1 MQRALG
7 RFVVRHYTLCVV
19 LVLGVMACNVFL
31 RLATNRIDDSDEAR
45 YGVSAFE
52 MLRSKSLLVTTY
64 AERPEYWNLKP
75 PLGYWLIASSY
86 SLFGCSA
93 FAMRLPSALFALAV
107 VAATM
112 RFCRIW
118 SNRRLAIAAGLILAT
133 SFGFLSHH
141 GARSGDLD
149 ACLTFTLLLM
159 AIQLPRLGHSPLR
172 VLTLGPILGCGFLL
186 KSFAILPMVAVAAA
200 YGVATGSWRKQK
212 LGPCLLSLG
221 ALLAM
226 VATWVGARSH
236 ADRSFYF
243 VRRMVL
249 EDLFARST
257 SLIDKGTSS
266 PLAYVTGLAD
276 RFAPWPFLIL
286 AAAVLTW
293 HERRRRAAARGQDLA
308 ASAPRPQDLA
318 ASIPSLRRDLAG
330 GASLPQNVAGS
341 APQRHRPWFR
351 REGVLPLL
359 GLWIGIPLMLFSLA
373 RTQHHWYL
381 DPIYPACAMLAAPAI
396 LYLAGRAPRRFQA
409 AALIA
414 FVVLPLA
421 VCEARVILRVIG
433 RDRMPASQRFLY
445 ALRKHSHGRCEE
457 VRTTFPLLHSERF
470 ILEVADGFRVVED
483 PFPRRPAARPMNAHL
498 PAPSPGTC
506 LLMTKRQLRPRWR
519 ARHGLDPAALA
530 SGWMLEK
537 ENATYALFSRNPAA
551 GEPAAPAA
559 GPLAESASP
568 SSHPSALPAAKLEP
582 GDREPG

>member
-1 MQRALG
+1 VARALG

-93 FAMRLPSALFALAV
+93 LAMRLPSALFALAV

-186 KSFAILPMVAVAAA
+186 KSFAILPMVAVGAA

-221 ALLAM
+221 ALLVM

-286 AAAVLTW
+286 AAAALTW
-293 HERRRRAAARGQDLA
+293 QERRRRAAARGQDLA
-308 ASAPRPQDLA
+308 GSAPR
-318 ASIPSLRRDLAG
+318 
-330 GASLPQNVAGS
+330 
-341 APQRHRPWFR
+341 RHRPWFR

-359 GLWIGIPLMLFSLA
+359 GLWIGIPLTLFSLA

-396 LYLAGRAPRRFQA
+396 LYLAGRAPRRFQG

-445 ALRKHSHGRCEE
+445 ALRKHSHGRCAE

-470 ILEVADGFRVVED
+470 ILEVVDGFRVVED
-483 PFPRRPAARPMNAHL
+483 PPRRWPPAGPVSGHPPTPSPVSAQL

-506 LLMTKRQLRPRWR
+506 LLMAKRQLRPRWR

-537 ENATYALFSRNPAA
+537 ENATYALFSRSPTA
-551 GEPAAPAA
+551 GEPAAPVA

-568 SSHPSALPAAKLEP
+568 SSGHSALPAAQVEP
-582 GDREPG
+582 DDREPG